1 MWKYV
6 VHYILSSTFFL
17 QLRTGILAPTF
28 SCVTFQPYMLE
39 VIILKEIYGFKIIVI
54 QPIYGGW
61 NLEISFNE
69 LIRMYFANSDV
80 QFWHGL
86 RCTECYNCF
95 LVTVENS

>member
-69 LIRMYFANSDV
+69 LIDSTYVLCKFRCPVLTWFEV
-80 QFWHGL
+80 HGML
-86 RCTECYNCF
+86 
-95 LVTVENS
+95 